1 MSFEQKELRIF
12 LNVVCYIY
20 IYVITYHIL
29 YIVYYRPHLHFAET
43 EPQNHDSLFRLRTTE
58 LFYEF
63 FNVVPP
69 PPFLR

>member
-20 IYVITYHIL
+20 ISVITYHIS
-29 YIVYYRPHLHFAET
+29 YRPHLHFAET